1 MFRYLVNKFIKLDY
15 VKDLYKEKY
24 DELKQTHN
32 FWAKVLE
39 YLKITY
45 SVNSLENIPD
55 KGPVIIVSNHPFGLL
70 DGLII
75 SSIVSNIRNDYRIL
89 INQEITQIDL
99 IKKYLL
105 PIKFSEITEDIKNNI
120 KSKKNAI
127 KFVNDGGLLIL
138 FP

>member
-55 KGPVIIVSNHPFGLL
+55 KGQVIIVSNHPFGLL
-70 DGLII
+70 D
-75 SSIVSNIRNDYRIL
+75 
-89 INQEITQIDL
+89 
-99 IKKYLL
+99 
-105 PIKFSEITEDIKNNI
+105 
-120 KSKKNAI
+120 
-127 KFVNDGGLLIL
+127 
-138 FP
+138 